1 MVAKHRCSVAWTPRA
16 RTEKRNRRNVMI
28 LSDFSE
34 KSDQLFIS
42 FIRVVVVHV
51 AATLQEGRK
60 QSKHDKN
67 DSVYHH

>member
-34 KSDQLFIS
+34 KSDQFNS
-42 FIRVVVVHV
+42 FIRVVYV

-60 QSKHDKN
+60 ETIQARQERLGM
-67 DSVYHH
+67 YHH